1 VTRVAALI
9 VAYFSSED
17 VAALAEN
24 LADKAVTGDVIV
36 DVFVIDNSGDADEAE
51 KLGLVENVTKL
62 LTGRGNLGYGGGMNA
77 LAKELEVDGISG
89 NYDWLM
95 ICNPDIRLD
104 PGSMP
109 ALVAGAERHPEAA
122 LFGPRLVGDDGVVYP
137 SARAFP
143 SLRTG
148 VGHALF
154 SNPWPT
160 NPWTIRYHQSRN
172 LSPVEDATVDW
183 VSGALML
190 ARPSAFRE
198 IDGFDEGYFMYF
210 EDVDLAVRLGRH
222 GWSSVYVPSS
232 HVVHSGARST
242 SRSASTMRKVHHRSA
257 QRYLSKRYSA
267 WWLFWLRWSLRFAL
281 FVRREFFG
289 GRI

>member
-1 VTRVAALI
+1 MTRIAALI
-9 VAYFSSED
+9 VGYFSSED
-17 VAALAEN
+17 IEGLIPN
-24 LADKAVTGDVIV
+24 LADKRVTGDVSV
-36 DVFVIDNSGDADEAE
+36 DAFVIDNSGDADEAARLS
-51 KLGLVENVTKL
+51 KITGITKL
-62 LTGRGNLGYGGGMNA
+62 VTGRGNLGYGGGMNA
-77 LAKELEVDGISG
+77 LAGELAATGVD
-89 NYDWLM
+89 YDWVM
-95 ICNPDIRLD
+95 ICNPDIRFD
-104 PGSMP
+104 AGSIP
-109 ALVAGAERHPEAA
+109 ALVAGAERHPEGG
-122 LFGPRLVGDDGVVYP
+122 LFGPRLVGDDGVIYP

-172 LSPVEDATVDW
+172 LPEVEDATVDW
-183 VSGALML
+183 VSGALIL

-198 IDGFDEGYFMYF
+198 VGGFDEGYFMYF
-210 EDVDLAVRLGRH
+210 EDVDLAWRLGKR
-222 GWSSVYVPSS
+222 GSTSVYVPSA

-242 SRSASTMRKVHHRSA
+242 SRAASTMRKVHHRSA
-257 QRYLSKRYSA
+257 QRYLTRKYSA
-267 WWLFWLRWSLRFAL
+267 WWLFPLRWALTLAL